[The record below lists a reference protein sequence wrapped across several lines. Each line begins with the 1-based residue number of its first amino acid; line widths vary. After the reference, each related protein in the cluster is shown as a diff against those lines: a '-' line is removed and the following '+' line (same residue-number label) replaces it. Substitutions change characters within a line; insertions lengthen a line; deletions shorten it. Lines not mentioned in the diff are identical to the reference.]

1 MSARAK
7 TFEVEAGG
15 HAVEISNPKKVLFPD
30 VGLTKRDLAEYYS
43 RIAETMLPYIE
54 GRPVHMH
61 RFPDGIDGED
71 FHQKRVPDHFPSWI
85 RRAQVPKRSGGS
97 VTHAVCENA
106 ATLVYL
112 ADEACITPH
121 VWLSRVDRL
130 EHPDELIFDLDP
142 PNDDFELVC
151 AAARSIR
158 ETLEKVGLSAYVKT
172 TGSRGL
178 HVLTPLDR
186 SADFDAVRSFARGVA
201 EAVAAR
207 DPDRV
212 TTEQR
217 KEKRKGRL
225 FLDTLRNGYAQT
237 AVPPY
242 AVRARPGAPVA
253 APLEWEELSGAG
265 LHSARYTTRNVFRR
279 LARKDDPWRGMWQAA
294 SSLGEARH
302 RLDELLAERAPA

>member
-1 MSARAK
+1 MSVRAK
-7 TFEVEAGG
+7 RFEVEADG
-15 HAVEISNPKKVLFPD
+15 HTVEISNPEKVLFPD
-30 VGLTKRDLAEYYS
+30 VGLTKRDLADYYY
-43 RIAETMLPYIE
+43 RIAETMLPYVE

-61 RFPDGIDGED
+61 RFPDGIDGEG

-85 RRAQVPKRSGGS
+85 GRAQVPKRSGGNL
-97 VTHAVCENA
+97 THVVCENA

-121 VWLSRVDRL
+121 VWLSRVDRI
-130 EHPDELIFDLDP
+130 EHPDQLIFDLDP
-142 PNDDFELVC
+142 PGDDFELVC

-158 ETLEKVGLSAYVKT
+158 ETLEQLHLPAYVKT

-186 SADFDAVRSFARGVA
+186 SADFAAVRSFARGVV
-201 EAVAAR
+201 EAVAGR
-207 DPDRV
+207 DPDRL

-225 FLDTLRNGYAQT
+225 FLDALRNGYAQT

-242 AVRARPGAPVA
+242 AVRARPGGPVA
-253 APLEWEELSGAG
+253 APLDWDELSGAG
-265 LHSARYTTRNVFRR
+265 LHSARYTTRNIFRR
-279 LARKDDPWRGMWQAA
+279 LARKDDPWRGMWRAA
-294 SSLGEARH
+294 SSLADARH
-302 RLDELLAERAPA
+302 RLDELFAERPSS